1 MSPVLVVLAVLV
13 SLLLA
18 PAAHAHVGSPNVF
31 FEGMAGPWP
40 VRVVIRPPGVI
51 PGLAEI
57 TIRVKQGAPERIQV
71 QPVQWKA
78 GVKGAPPSDEAKS
91 VPGEKG
97 LWSAQLWMMTAS
109 SYSVRVRI
117 TGPAGEGLAIV
128 PVVTVRTGRLAMQR
142 YLGFVL
148 GGLGLFLVAGALTI
162 VGAAVRESVLAPG
175 EEPDVRRRHRA
186 RLTVAA
192 TGVLL
197 VLLLLGGKSWW
208 DGVDADYRERIFRPF
223 HVRTA
228 VVPEGSAEVLR
239 LEIDDPRWVRER
251 DWSALMP
258 DHGKLMHLFL
268 VREPSLDAFA
278 HLHPVPRDPSR
289 NRFEAPL
296 PPLPTGRYRLY
307 ADIVHE
313 NGFAQTLT
321 DSVEI
326 TSPPPPAGRSAGPPP
341 DPDDSWRTAP
351 PTLAAAQSAV
361 ESLLEGGLAMTWER
375 GSAPLVAAREVEL
388 RFTVRDAAGRP
399 APLEPYM
406 GMLSHAVIS
415 RDDGRVFV
423 HLHPVGSFSMAAQQA
438 FAAKDP
444 AAPMPGTMAGMGHA
458 AMPGTASTAAGI
470 SFPYEFP
477 QPGRYR
483 LWVQV
488 KSGGA
493 VRTGVFD
500 AEVK

>member
-1 MSPVLVVLAVLV
+1 MRHRSGPVPSVSPVLVVLAVLV

-31 FEGMAGPWP
+31 FEGMAGSWP
-40 VRVVIRPPGVI
+40 VRVIIRPPGVI

-57 TIRVKQGAPERIQV
+57 TVRVKQGAPERIQV

-78 GVKGAPPSDEAKS
+78 GVKGAPPPDEAKP

-128 PVVTVRTGRLAMQR
+128 PVVTVRTARLAMQR
-142 YLGFVL
+142 ALGFVL
-148 GGLGLFLVAGALTI
+148 GGLGLFLVVGALTI

-175 EEPDVRRRHRA
+175 EEPDVRRRRRA
-186 RLTVAA
+186 RLTVAV
-192 TGVLL
+192 TGVFL

-208 DGVDADYRERIFRPF
+208 DGVDADYRQTIFQPF

-228 VVPEGSAEVLR
+228 VVPEGSARVLR
-239 LEIDDPRWVRER
+239 LEIDDPRWGRER
-251 DWSALMP
+251 DWSPLMP

-268 VREPSLDAFA
+268 VREPGLDAFA
-278 HLHPVPRDPSR
+278 HLHPVPRDQSR
-289 NRFEAPL
+289 NRFEAAL
-296 PPLPTGRYRLY
+296 PPLPAGRYRVY
-307 ADIVHE
+307 ADVVHE
-313 NGFAQTLT
+313 SGFTQTLT
-321 DSVEI
+321 DAVEI
-326 TSPPPPAGRSAGPPP
+326 AGPSSTAEASPGPP
-341 DPDDSWRTAP
+341 SDPDDSWRTA
-351 PTLAAAQSAV
+351 AQIPLEAV
-361 ESLLEGGLAMTWER
+361 KSSLGDGLSMTWER
-375 GSAPLVAAREVEL
+375 GSEPLRANREVEL
-388 RFTVRDAAGRP
+388 RFVVRDGAGRP

-406 GMLSHAVIS
+406 GMPSHAVIS
-415 RDDGRVFV
+415 RDDGKVFV

-438 FAAKDP
+438 FAAQDP
-444 AAPMPGTMAGMGHA
+444 AARMPGTMAGMDHP
-458 AMPGTASTAAGI
+458 PGSTI

-493 VRTGVFD
+493 VKTGVFD
-500 AEVK
+500 AAVQ